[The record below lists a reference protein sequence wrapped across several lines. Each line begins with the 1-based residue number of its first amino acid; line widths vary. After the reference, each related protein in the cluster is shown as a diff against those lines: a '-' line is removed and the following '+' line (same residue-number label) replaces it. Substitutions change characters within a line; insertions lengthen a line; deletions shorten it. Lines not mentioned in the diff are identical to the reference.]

1 MLELN
6 FDPFPELVTERLLL
20 RKITDDDDKAL
31 LEMRSDERVMRFLD
45 RPMAKS
51 IDDVRDLIKRMT
63 DGLEKNEGINWAI
76 SLQSSPRL
84 IGTIGFW
91 RTEKENY
98 RGEIGYMLHPDFQ
111 KKGIMQEAMV
121 KVLDYGFNTLKLHS
135 VEATVNPLNMSS
147 IKILEKNGF
156 VREAYFKENYF
167 YNGKFLDSAI
177 YSLLNSS

>member
-6 FDPFPELVTERLLL
+6 FNPFPELVTERLLL
-20 RKITDDDDKAL
+20 RKITDNDDKAL
-31 LEMRSDERVMRFLD
+31 FEMRSDERVMQFID
-45 RPMAKS
+45 RPLAKS
-51 IDDVRDLIKRMT
+51 IDDVRDLIKKIN

-76 SLQSSPRL
+76 SLQSSPLL

-91 RTEKENY
+91 RTEKEHY

-121 KVLDYGFNTLKLHS
+121 KVIDHGFNVMKLHS
-135 VEATVNPLNMSS
+135 VEANVNPLNISS

-167 YNGKFLDSAI
+167 SNGKFLDSAI